1 MSFPQVKTAVPGRN
15 LPGLGWLLGW
25 IVGGAGLVMGAESN
39 TPCARVE
46 AVFLAARTALAA
58 APGSATNAVSLGRA
72 AFVWADCATNDHQ
85 RAVIAEEAIQ
95 ACRAAGVRE
104 PKYAAVP
111 YYLAQN
117 LGQLARTKSLG
128 ALKLVREMEKLW
140 LRAQALD
147 ERLDFAGPDRSLGL
161 VYLEA
166 PGWPTSIGNHAK
178 SRTHLER
185 AVRLAPDYPDNR
197 LALAEAQLRWHKR
210 EELAGQLAALAEL
223 WPRAQARLSGPEWE
237 ASWSEWESRLAALKN
252 SLKKRSATA
261 AGATR
266 DRRVGAAD

>member
-1 MSFPQVKTAVPGRN
+1 MSFPQVKTAALGRS
-15 LPGLGWLLGW
+15 LLRLGWLIAWTIEWGHPA
-25 IVGGAGLVMGAESN
+25 IRAEN
-39 TPCARVE
+39 GPPCAQAE

-58 APGSATNAVSLGRA
+58 APDRATNAVSLGRA
-72 AFVWADCATNDHQ
+72 AFIWADCSTNEHQ
-85 RAVIAEEAIQ
+85 RAVIAEEAIR
-95 ACRAAGVRE
+95 ACRAAGVRD
-104 PKYAAVP
+104 PQSAAVP

-147 ERLDFAGPDRSLGL
+147 ENYDFAGPDRSLGI

-197 LALAEAQLRWHKR
+197 LSLAEAQLRWHKR
-210 EELAGQLAALAEL
+210 EELAVQLAALAEL
-223 WPRAQARLSGPEWE
+223 WPRAQARFSGPEWE
-237 ASWSEWESRLAALKN
+237 VSWAEWEARLAVLKN
-252 SLKKRSATA
+252 RAKARPATA
-261 AGATR
+261 AGATK
-266 DRRVGAAD
+266 DRRAGAVD